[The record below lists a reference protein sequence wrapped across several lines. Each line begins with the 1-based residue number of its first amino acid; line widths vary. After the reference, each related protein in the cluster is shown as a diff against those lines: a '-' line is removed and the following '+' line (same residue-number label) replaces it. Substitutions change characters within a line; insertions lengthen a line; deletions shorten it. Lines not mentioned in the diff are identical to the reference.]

1 MMSVAF
7 VFNILLILLLLAFI
21 AAFFYYRVKKSGA
34 DQMVEDSLTRGK
46 IILRNN
52 LMKLQE

>member
-7 VFNILLILLLLAFI
+7 VFNILLILLLLAFV

-34 DQMVEDSLTRGK
+34 DQMVEDSLTRE
-46 IILRNN
+46 NN

>member
-34 DQMVEDSLTRGK
+34 DQIKDSRLNKR
-46 IILRNN
+46 
-52 LMKLQE
+52 